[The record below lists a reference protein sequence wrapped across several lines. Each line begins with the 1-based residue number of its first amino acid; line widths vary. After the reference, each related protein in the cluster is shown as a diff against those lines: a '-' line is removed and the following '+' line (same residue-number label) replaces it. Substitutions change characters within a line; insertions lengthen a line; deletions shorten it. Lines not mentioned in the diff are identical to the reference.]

1 MHAKI
6 YITPK
11 QTVLDPQ
18 GKAIVQSLHS
28 LGYTE
33 VDDARMGK
41 YLEIRLVGL
50 QPEDARSR
58 IDEMCRRLLANL
70 IIEDV
75 RFDIVEE

>member
-28 LGYTE
+28 LGYSE
-33 VDDARMGK
+33 VHDARMGK

-50 QPEDARSR
+50 RSEDARSR
-58 IDEMCRRLLANL
+58 IDEMCRRLLANPV
-70 IIEDV
+70 IEDV